1 VTLKIK
7 KSKHTPCGQQKVNS
21 LLTIKTLYRQHLK
34 ARRNFGAK
42 GLLKIVR
49 LCNGN
54 LAMEEEKLHGR
65 SMTSVI
71 YNSDLKPGNSEL
83 SGLENSVYLYQRH
96 LRPLRCHSYN
106 KERIC
111 HLSFSALLLH
121 GLRNIQRATCSR
133 RKSGEEEECREQGFR
148 HPKLEIESEREK
160 SEFMRND
167 VTTWRPGSRPVS
179 SFLMTLRTCMSVST
193 IPHRWREKKNVW
205 AHRHERGTL

>member
-49 LCNGN
+49 VCNGN

-121 GLRNIQRATCSR
+121 GSRNIQRATCSR
-133 RKSGEEEECREQGFR
+133 RKWRGGGVQGTGVSASQAGDR
-148 HPKLEIESEREK
+148 EREGEK
-160 SEFMRND
+160 RVYEERRDNMASRAS
-167 VTTWRPGSRPVS
+167 PGVK
-179 SFLMTLRTCMSVST
+179 L
-193 IPHRWREKKNVW
+193 PHDLAYMHVC
-205 AHRHERGTL
+205 